1 MSLLPSADKP
11 IRVLLVDDSP
21 LVLTILGRML
31 AHSPEIQVVGKA
43 HHGKEALELIPQLQP
58 DVICTD
64 YQMPVM
70 DGLEF
75 TRAVMAQFPRPIL
88 VISSIVGPDN
98 TDKVF
103 ELLEAGAVDVFA
115 KPSGGLGAD
124 DKAAAQIIGKIKILA
139 GVIVFKR
146 SSQAP
151 STPMPISS
159 TPQSTPVRVVTIGA
173 STGGPQALHEIL
185 TQLPPDF
192 SCPILCVQHISEGFL
207 QGLVD
212 WLAAQCRIEVKIA
225 RTGEMPQPATVYFP
239 EEETHL
245 TVDGK
250 GRLVSSHQAP
260 IGGHRPAV
268 TVLFNSVAEYYGS
281 SAIAVLLTGMGSD
294 GAAGMQAIARA
305 GGVTIAQDE
314 ASCVVFGMP
323 KQAIDLGAVRHVLPP
338 LEIGR
343 TLIRCAS
350 VGKG

>member
-1 MSLLPSADKP
+1 MSLLRSADKP

-75 TRAVMAQFPRPIL
+75 TKAVMAKYPCPIL

-98 TDKVF
+98 TDNVF
-103 ELLEAGAVDVFA
+103 ELLQAGAVDVFA
-115 KPSGGLGAD
+115 KPAGGLGAD

-146 SSQAP
+146 TSQAP
-151 STPMPISS
+151 STPAPITSA
-159 TPQSTPVRVVTIGA
+159 PQSAPVRVVAIGA

-185 TQLPPDF
+185 TQLPSNFP
-192 SCPILCVQHISEGFL
+192 CPIFCVQHISEGFL

-212 WLAAQCRIEVKIA
+212 WLAAQCQITVKIA
-225 RTGEMPQPATVYFP
+225 RTGETPQPATVYFP

-245 TVDGK
+245 TIDSK
-250 GRLVSSHQAP
+250 GRLVSSHQSP
-260 IGGHRPAV
+260 LGGHRPAV
-268 TVLFNSVAEYYGS
+268 TVLFNSVAEYYGN
-281 SAIAVLLTGMGSD
+281 SAMAVLLTGMGSD

-350 VGKG
+350 AGKG